1 VLKELILYS
10 CLALGYNG
18 ATPENRTF
26 CLAHHVANLLEG
38 KMIGQTVS
46 HYKIVEK
53 LGEGGMGVVYKAEDT
68 KLKRTVALKF
78 LPSEL
83 TRDKD
88 TKRRFI
94 REAQAASA
102 LQHNN
107 ICTIHEIDE
116 TPNGRL
122 FICMDFYEGETLK
135 EKIARG
141 PLPVEE
147 AIDMTSQVAA
157 GLSEAQRVGMVH
169 RDVKPANIMVTGQG
183 VAKILDFGLAK
194 LAGQTKVTKT
204 GTTMGTVAYMSPEQ
218 ARGEE
223 TDVRSDIWSLGVVL
237 YELLTDE
244 LPFKGDHAA
253 AVMYGIMHTD
263 PEPRLNQRVDVPL
276 GLQKVVSKCLEK
288 NAGNRYRNAADLR
301 VAIEE
306 CLERESVEDRPSI
319 AVFPFTNMSGS
330 KEDDYLCEGLAEEII
345 SAITQIPGLRVIAR
359 TSAFAV
365 GRMELDI
372 REAGKRLDVRTIL
385 EGSVRRVGSRVRVAA
400 QLVSTSDNAQL
411 WCERYD
417 RELKDVLALEDEI
430 AEAIATRLRVD
441 LASNEGERTRPAIDV
456 EAHTAYLEGRYFF
469 ARGTPESIAKA
480 KRCYERAIGRNPDF
494 ALVYDSLAEL
504 YWYLGF
510 FGGVAP
516 RDAFS
521 LSTWHAL
528 RALELDDSLAETH
541 ALLGMLRKE
550 LDYNWPEVD
559 RELRR
564 AIELNRDSPLVRLRY
579 AISGPLPRGR
589 IDEAMT
595 EIEGVLRSD
604 PMSIFIRWW
613 AAAVAYLAR
622 QPARMVEEGRRIN
635 ELDPSNFLGHWALGM
650 GLEGNGML
658 TEAVVAMEKA
668 HELSGGIP
676 FTLGFLA
683 LVHGRAGRR
692 DDAKRLL
699 KQAGQL
705 AATGYVPPS
714 VFMLGHAG
722 LNDWDAALDGLGRA
736 IEARDPFAM
745 PIKTF
750 PFLDPVRTDPRY
762 QILLKKMNLE

>member
-1 VLKELILYS
+1 
-10 CLALGYNG
+10 
-18 ATPENRTF
+18 
-26 CLAHHVANLLEG
+26 
-38 KMIGQTVS
+38 MIGKTIS
-46 HYKIVEK
+46 HYKILEK

-78 LPSEL
+78 LPPEL

-88 TKRRFI
+88 SKTRFI

-116 TPNGRL
+116 TPDGRL

-141 PLPVEE
+141 SLPVEK
-147 AIDMTSQVAA
+147 ALDMASQVAA

-169 RDVKPANIMVTGQG
+169 RDIKPANIMVTDQG

-204 GTTMGTVAYMSPEQ
+204 GTTVGTVAYMSPEQ
-218 ARGEE
+218 VRGEE
-223 TDVRSDIWSLGVVL
+223 TDVRSDIWSLGVIL
-237 YELLTDE
+237 YELLTGE
-244 LPFKGDHAA
+244 LPFKGDQEAA
-253 AVMYGIMHTD
+253 MMYGIINEE
-263 PEPRLNQRVDVPL
+263 PEPLLNQRADVPPW
-276 GLQKVVSKCLEK
+276 LQQVVSKCLEK
-288 NAGNRYRNAADLR
+288 KAGNRYRKAADLR
-301 VAIEE
+301 VAIEGR
-306 CLERESVEDRPSI
+306 LEWETPKDRPSI
-319 AVFPFTNMSGS
+319 AIFPFTNMSGA

-345 SAITQIPGLRVIAR
+345 SAATQIPGLRVIAR
-359 TSAFAV
+359 TSAFV
-365 GRMELDI
+365 IGRMELDI
-372 REAGKRLDVRTIL
+372 REAGKRLDVGSIL
-385 EGSVRRVGSRVRVAA
+385 EGSVRREGSRVRVTA
-400 QLVSTSDNAQL
+400 QLVSTSDGAQL
-411 WCERYD
+411 WSERYD
-417 RELKDVLALEDEI
+417 RELKDVLVLEDEI
-430 AEAIATRLRVD
+430 AAAIARRLRVD
-441 LASNEGERTRPAIDV
+441 LASDKGERKRPAIDV

-469 ARGTPESIAKA
+469 ARATPEAIAKA
-480 KRCYERAIGRNPDF
+480 KSCYEQAIERDPNY

-564 AIELNRDSPLVRLRY
+564 AFELNRDSPLVRLRY
-579 AISGPLPRGR
+579 VISGPLPRGR
-589 IDEAMT
+589 MDEAMT
-595 EIEGVLRSD
+595 EIESVVRSD
-604 PMSIFIRWW
+604 PLSLVVRWW

-622 QPARMVEEGRRIN
+622 KPARMVEEGQRMIG
-635 ELDPSNFLGHWALGM
+635 LDPTHFLGQWALGM

-658 TEAVVAMEKA
+658 SEAVATMEKA

-683 LVHGRAGRR
+683 LVYGRAGRR
-692 DDAKRLL
+692 NDARRLL
-699 KQAGQL
+699 AQADQL
-705 AATGYVPPS
+705 AASGYVPPS

-722 LNDWDAALDGLGRA
+722 LNEWEAALDGLEGA
-736 IEARDPFAM
+736 IEARDPFAI

-750 PFLDPVRTDPRY
+750 PFLDPVRADPRY
-762 QILLKKMNLE
+762 QTLLKKMNLE